1 MSYVNFISI
10 YVLYYSLQRKNK
22 NSFDFPE
29 SIHIFLSLNW
39 YSVSFMKIETLLK
52 NAGKKSTPER
62 LALYEK
68 MEWMHL
74 FESKDL
80 VQAFPEIGR
89 ASIFRSIKLFC
100 EIWALRRI
108 YLWDNHEKYE
118 VECCSKHHHEHMKC
132 NGCWDILSFDSSKI
146 CNKIFSQAK
155 KLWFHISEHSV
166 NILGRCK
173 NCI

>member
-1 MSYVNFISI
+1 
-10 YVLYYSLQRKNK
+10 
-22 NSFDFPE
+22 
-29 SIHIFLSLNW
+29 
-39 YSVSFMKIETLLK
+39 MKIENILK
-52 NAGKKSTPER
+52 KHNKKVTPER
-62 LALYEK
+62 LALYKK
-68 MEWMHL
+68 MENMHL

-80 VQAFPEIGR
+80 VSCFPKIWR

-100 EIWALRRI
+100 EIGALRRI

-132 NGCWDILSFDSSKI
+132 NGCWEILSFDSGKI
-146 CNKIFSQAK
+146 CEKIFSQAK

-166 NILGRCK
+166 NILGTCK